1 MKPGKLLIFSLLIFC
16 SNLTTYSYTIDS
28 DDNNII
34 ESQLSINIEYQ
45 SKDKVKVTV
54 QSFPASDTNIE
65 SYNLVFDMKFREDYE
80 GDFTGVCIGPSWEKF
95 GPGEFSLE
103 LEKKNNFKKTIIG
116 EINLSEDDR
125 CDSYFYY
132 LRFLDIQT
140 IDGDKYLVGVAT
152 DYAGEYP
159 DAPYIWKQNKL
170 NQIEVIGTSNIEKYS
185 INFELSN

>member
-34 ESQLSINIEYQ
+34 ESQLSINIEYL

-54 QSFPASDTNIE
+54 QSFPISDTNIE

-185 INFELSN
+185 INFELGN

>member
-28 DDNNII
+28 DDSNII
-34 ESQLSINIEYQ
+34 ESQLSINVEYL

-54 QSFPASDTNIE
+54 QSFPVSDTNIE

-80 GDFTGVCIGPSWEKF
+80 GEFTGVCIGPSWEKF

>member
-16 SNLTTYSYTIDS
+16 SNLTTYSYTVDS
-28 DDNNII
+28 NDNNII
-34 ESQLSINIEYQ
+34 ESQLSINVEYL

-54 QSFPASDTNIE
+54 QSFPVSDTNIE

-103 LEKKNNFKKTIIG
+103 LEKKNNFKKAIIG

>member
-34 ESQLSINIEYQ
+34 ESQLSINIEYP

-54 QSFPASDTNIE
+54 QSFPVSDTNIE

-80 GDFTGVCIGPSWEKF
+80 GEFTGVCIGPSWEKF

>member
-34 ESQLSINIEYQ
+34 ESQLSINVEYL

-54 QSFPASDTNIE
+54 QSFPVSDTNIE

-170 NQIEVIGTSNIEKYS
+170 NQIEVIGNSNIEKYS

>member
-1 MKPGKLLIFSLLIFC
+1 LKPGKLLIFSLLIFC
-16 SNLTTYSYTIDS
+16 TNLTTYSYTIDS

-34 ESQLSINIEYQ
+34 ESQLSINVEYL

-54 QSFPASDTNIE
+54 QSFPVSDTNIE

-185 INFELSN
+185 INFELGN

>member
-34 ESQLSINIEYQ
+34 ESQLSINIEYL
-45 SKDKVKVTV
+45 SKNKVKVTV
-54 QSFPASDTNIE
+54 QSFPVSDTNIE
-65 SYNLVFDMKFREDYE
+65 SFNLVFDMKFREDYE

-185 INFELSN
+185 INFELGN

>member
-16 SNLTTYSYTIDS
+16 SNLTTYLYTIDS
-28 DDNNII
+28 NDNNII
-34 ESQLSINIEYQ
+34 ESQLSINVEYL

-54 QSFPASDTNIE
+54 QSFPVSDTNIE

-140 IDGDKYLVGVAT
+140 NDGDKYLVGVAT

-185 INFELSN
+185 INFELGN

>member
-1 MKPGKLLIFSLLIFC
+1 MKPNKTLVFLFFFAC
-16 SNLTTYSYTIDS
+16 SNLVIYSYTIKSEDV
-28 DDNNII
+28 NNIETQFTI
-34 ESQLSINIEYQ
+34 TTEYLSKEKI
-45 SKDKVKVTV
+45 KVSV
-54 QSFPASDTNIE
+54 QSFPVSDTNIE

-103 LEKKNNFKKTIIG
+103 LEKKNNFKKSIIG

-185 INFELSN
+185 INFELGN

>member
-1 MKPGKLLIFSLLIFC
+1 LKPGKLLIFSLLIFC

-34 ESQLSINIEYQ
+34 ESQLSINIEYL

-54 QSFPASDTNIE
+54 QSFPVSDTNIE

-125 CDSYFYY
+125 CDTYFYY

-185 INFELSN
+185 INFELGN

>member
-16 SNLTTYSYTIDS
+16 SNLTTYSYTIES

-34 ESQLSINIEYQ
+34 DSQLSINIEYL

-54 QSFPASDTNIE
+54 QSFPVSDTNIE

-80 GDFTGVCIGPSWEKF
+80 GDFTGVCVGPSWEKF

-140 IDGDKYLVGVAT
+140 NDGDKYLVGVAT

-185 INFELSN
+185 INFELGN

>member
-34 ESQLSINIEYQ
+34 ESQLSINVEYL

-54 QSFPASDTNIE
+54 QSFPVSDTNIE

-170 NQIEVIGTSNIEKYS
+170 NQIEVVGTSNIEKYS

>member
-16 SNLTTYSYTIDS
+16 TNLTTYSYTIDS

-34 ESQLSINIEYQ
+34 ESQFSINVEHL

-54 QSFPASDTNIE
+54 QSFPVSDTNIE

-185 INFELSN
+185 INFELGN

>member
-34 ESQLSINIEYQ
+34 ESQLSINIEYL

-54 QSFPASDTNIE
+54 QSFPVSDTNIE

-80 GDFTGVCIGPSWEKF
+80 GEFTGVCIGPSWEKF

>member
-28 DDNNII
+28 DGNNII
-34 ESQLSINIEYQ
+34 ESQLSINIEYL

-54 QSFPASDTNIE
+54 QSFPVLDTNIK

-185 INFELSN
+185 INFELGN